1 MILTKHRLVRHLTH
15 TLHMSNSNNKKAT
28 EVDKN
33 ENDRARNLC
42 TISFLGSSE
51 SEVRLIRHLKHVKAK
66 TGLEIKTQILKAALT
81 LNDLYAV
88 GDNPESTRAELED
101 AMLIFLIELTS
112 HLSRG
117 LSYCQNHTHKIESP
131 NGWKQFCLIANSVFP
146 TGSIEL
152 KNNEGS
158 DDLDRLSTIVPKSS
172 DLTEHEEQ
180 NKEDGEDNYAYLSD
194 DDYLAMID
202 DRIVNPVVKD

>member
-15 TLHMSNSNNKKAT
+15 TLHMSDSNNKKAT
-28 EVDKN
+28 N
-33 ENDRARNLC
+33 RAKHLC

-51 SEVRLIRHLKHVKAK
+51 SEVRLIKQLKHVKK
-66 TGLEIKTQILKAALT
+66 RTGVEIKAQILRAALI

-88 GDNPESTRAELED
+88 GDNPESTRAEFED
-101 AMLIFLIELTS
+101 AMANFLIELTS

-117 LSYCQNHTHKIESP
+117 LSYGQNHKYNIESPP

-146 TGSIEL
+146 AGSIEL
-152 KNNEGS
+152 KNNGGS

-180 NKEDGEDNYAYLSD
+180 NKEDGEDGEDNYAHLSN

>member
-1 MILTKHRLVRHLTH
+1 M
-15 TLHMSNSNNKKAT
+15 
-28 EVDKN
+28 
-33 ENDRARNLC
+33 
-42 TISFLGSSE
+42 
-51 SEVRLIRHLKHVKAK
+51 
-66 TGLEIKTQILKAALT
+66 
-81 LNDLYAV
+81 
-88 GDNPESTRAELED
+88 
-101 AMLIFLIELTS
+101 
-112 HLSRG
+112 SRG
-117 LSYCQNHTHKIESP
+117 LSYGQNHKYNIESPP

-152 KNNEGS
+152 KNNGGS

-180 NKEDGEDNYAYLSD
+180 NKEDGEDGEDNYAHLSN